1 MRLGWLLLLV
11 LCAPL
16 AADPVPLPLAV
27 PADVYRDYE
36 CWLGKR
42 TLATISDYRGPCLRR
57 DVVEVALFQQA
68 LIAAGYAHAPQWEI
82 INSYQR
88 TLLELSHGKLPAA
101 ATSLWLKDIEATPGL
116 TASRAVLPVGSNLAQ
131 LYGREPVAGIPPLTR
146 LQQLSEFR
154 IVSSSQWDTDWQLLK
169 TLPHAELLEAN
180 HWKTMVRWVNHGRAD
195 LLLAPPLQHDRPHLT
210 VDAIRLA
217 PLPGGML
224 CLPGSRHFAISQ
236 QWPEAEKLRQA
247 LDRGLSI
254 LEKEGRLQQAYQQAG
269 LMMKTPTL
277 NACD

>member
-68 LIAAGYAHAPQWEI
+68 LIAAGYAHAPQWEL

-195 LLLAPPLQHDRPHLT
+195 LLLAPPLQHDRQHLT

-217 PLPGGML
+217 PVPGGML

>member
-27 PADVYRDYE
+27 PADVYRDSE

-195 LLLAPPLQHDRPHLT
+195 LLLAPPLQHDRQHLT

-217 PLPGGML
+217 PVPGGML

>member
-195 LLLAPPLQHDRPHLT
+195 LLLAPPLQHDRQHLT

>member
-180 HWKTMVRWVNHGRAD
+180 HWKTMVHWVNHGRAD
-195 LLLAPPLQHDRPHLT
+195 LLLAPPLQHDRQHLT

-217 PLPGGML
+217 PVPGGML

>member
-195 LLLAPPLQHDRPHLT
+195 LLLAPPLQHDRQHLT

-217 PLPGGML
+217 PVPGGML

-254 LEKEGRLQQAYQQAG
+254 LEKEGRLQQADRLFVAE
-269 LMMKTPTL
+269 KI
-277 NACD
+277 AF

>member
-116 TASRAVLPVGSNLAQ
+116 TASRAVLPVGSNLDHTAVPDCFP
-131 LYGREPVAGIPPLTR
+131 LAAIWHSCMVANRWPASPP
-146 LQQLSEFR
+146 SPA
-154 IVSSSQWDTDWQLLK
+154 SSSCQSFGSSV
-169 TLPHAELLEAN
+169 PAN
-180 HWKTMVRWVNHGRAD
+180 G
-195 LLLAPPLQHDRPHLT
+195 
-210 VDAIRLA
+210 
-217 PLPGGML
+217 
-224 CLPGSRHFAISQ
+224 
-236 QWPEAEKLRQA
+236 
-247 LDRGLSI
+247 
-254 LEKEGRLQQAYQQAG
+254 
-269 LMMKTPTL
+269 TPTGSCL
-277 NACD
+277 RHYPMPSCWKPITGKLWSVG